1 MARRKAGMHRFL
13 NAATFIGFV
22 LSAENA
28 YESERTPRI
37 APLDQGPIP
46 EVTENMP
53 QEVQEA
59 LLDSAAQALATA
71 IRESR
76 RQALDRGVDPIP
88 PRIRAALEPYFA
100 TQILDK
106 ARWTMAGGISL
117 DGMMKHWFY
126 LDGAVTVGEV
136 IAFSDATDA
145 QEDVELW
152 AHELTHVNQY
162 EELGIEAFAF
172 EYVRDFSNMESQ
184 ARRNASRIMASI
196 GATK

>member
-1 MARRKAGMHRFL
+1 MHRFL
-13 NAATFIGFV
+13 NAATILGSV
-22 LSAENA
+22 LFAENA
-28 YESERTPRI
+28 YDSERTPRT
-37 APLDQGPIP
+37 APPDQAIP

-53 QEVQEA
+53 QEVQQA
-59 LLDSAAQALATA
+59 LLDGAAQALATA

-76 RQALDRGVDPIP
+76 RQALGRGADPIP
-88 PRIRAALEPYFA
+88 PRIRAALEPYFT

-117 DGMMKHWFY
+117 DGMMKQWFY
-126 LDGAVTVGEV
+126 LDGAVTFGEV

-162 EELGIEAFAF
+162 EELGIEAFSSQ
-172 EYVRDFSNMESQ
+172 YVRDFSNMESQ
-184 ARRNASRIMASI
+184 ASSNASRIMASI

>member
-1 MARRKAGMHRFL
+1 MHRFL
-13 NAATFIGFV
+13 NAAAFIGFM
-22 LSAENA
+22 LFAENA
-28 YESERTPRI
+28 YDSERTTKI
-37 APLDQGPIP
+37 AQLDHGAAIP

-76 RQALDRGVDPIP
+76 RQALDRGADPIP
-88 PRIRAALEPYFA
+88 PRIRVALEPYFA
-100 TQILDK
+100 TEILDK

-117 DGMMKHWFY
+117 DGMIKHWFY

-136 IAFSDATDA
+136 VAFSDATDA
-145 QEDVELW
+145 QEDLELW

-172 EYVRDFSNMESQ
+172 QYVRDFNNMESQ
-184 ARRNASRIMASI
+184 ASSNASRIVASI

>member
-1 MARRKAGMHRFL
+1 MHRFL
-13 NAATFIGFV
+13 NAAAFIGFM
-22 LSAENA
+22 LFAENA
-28 YESERTPRI
+28 YDSERTTKI
-37 APLDQGPIP
+37 AQLDHGAAIP

-76 RQALDRGVDPIP
+76 RQALDRGADPIP
-88 PRIRAALEPYFA
+88 PRIRVALEPYFA
-100 TQILDK
+100 TKILDK

-117 DGMMKHWFY
+117 DGMIKHWFY

-136 IAFSDATDA
+136 VAFSDATDA
-145 QEDVELW
+145 QEDLELW

-172 EYVRDFSNMESQ
+172 QYVRDFNNMESQ
-184 ARRNASRIMASI
+184 ASSNASRIVASI

>member
-1 MARRKAGMHRFL
+1 MTRQKAGMLRFL

-22 LSAENA
+22 LFAENA

>member
-1 MARRKAGMHRFL
+1 MHRFL
-13 NAATFIGFV
+13 NAAAFIGFM
-22 LSAENA
+22 LFAENA
-28 YESERTPRI
+28 YDSERTTKI
-37 APLDQGPIP
+37 AQLDHGAAIP

-76 RQALDRGVDPIP
+76 RQALDRGADPIP
-88 PRIRAALEPYFA
+88 PRIRVALEPYFA
-100 TQILDK
+100 TTILDK

-117 DGMMKHWFY
+117 DGMIKHWFY

-136 IAFSDATDA
+136 VAFSDATDA

-162 EELGIEAFAF
+162 A
-172 EYVRDFSNMESQ
+172 
-184 ARRNASRIMASI
+184 ARHRSLCV
-196 GATK
+196 

>member
-1 MARRKAGMHRFL
+1 MHRFL
-13 NAATFIGFV
+13 NAATLTGF
-22 LSAENA
+22 LLLFAENA
-28 YESERTPRI
+28 YDSERTSRI
-37 APLDQGPIP
+37 APPDQGTIP

-76 RQALDRGVDPIP
+76 RQALERGADPIP
-88 PRIRAALEPYFA
+88 PRVRVALEPYFA

-152 AHELTHVNQY
+152 AHELTHVDQY
-162 EELGIEAFAF
+162 EELGIESFASK
-172 EYVRDFSNMESQ
+172 YVRDFASMESQ
-184 ARRNASRIMASI
+184 ASGNAGRIMTSI